1 MICVQKLPLGRLFCA
16 ACVFLEVHVHLRAV
30 LSLGGHVGVR
40 YHALCALQ
48 AIRHLLTF
56 CLGRSSPHIALP
68 ALLRSM
74 CCIDFFSH
82 PVMLSV
88 AFERLNILL
97 LNIDIVGLSGV
108 ACRNLDLKLVQVVD
122 VGAPIL
128 VMQLV
133 LA

>member
-1 MICVQKLPLGRLFCA
+1 
-16 ACVFLEVHVHLRAV
+16 
-30 LSLGGHVGVR
+30 
-40 YHALCALQ
+40 
-48 AIRHLLTF
+48 
-56 CLGRSSPHIALP
+56 
-68 ALLRSM
+68 M

-128 VMQLV
+128 IMQLV